1 MAFNES
7 DDKELS
13 PQSYLH
19 SLRCVMRL
27 FFAKLSAMVSW
38 TASDFAFGFVYS
50 FFFCSEKRL

>member
-19 SLRCVMRL
+19 SLRCLLCIFQSVPIWYYL
-27 FFAKLSAMVSW
+27 LN
-38 TASDFAFGFVYS
+38 TNAF
-50 FFFCSEKRL
+50 EIQLN